1 MGNRRGP
8 NGSNRIGRFQGSQS
22 FDRIGHSIWRG
33 RKRFVIS
40 DLVACV
46 IVILQVVMTASILY
60 EAVEPQ
66 IVWKQLLNAIL
77 NELAGDG
84 TQNEVRVLP
93 FFPHFQSLIFWST

>member
-1 MGNRRGP
+1 
-8 NGSNRIGRFQGSQS
+8 
-22 FDRIGHSIWRG
+22 
-33 RKRFVIS
+33 
-40 DLVACV
+40 
-46 IVILQVVMTASILY
+46 MTASILY